1 MLSNNSVYLGM
12 IKNKEINNWIEYTIC
27 EKGMEIFPKSKSTS
41 TTFRAF
47 CERLRDSIVKNDL
60 SRREENILNSI
71 MLNTNRQYC
80 LPNEEISIICA
91 NFFIDRKW
99 GKYMRAIELM
109 KSVRWR
115 LADKRFPNF

>member
-1 MLSNNSVYLGM
+1 M

-27 EKGMEIFPKSKSTS
+27 EKCMDIFPKSKSTS

-47 CERLRDSIVKNDL
+47 SERLRNSIVRGNL
-60 SRREENILNSI
+60 SKREENILNSV

-80 LPNEEISIICA
+80 LPSEEISIICA

-99 GKYMRAIELM
+99 DKYMRAIELM
-109 KSVRWR
+109 KVVRWR
-115 LADKRFPNF
+115 LPDRRFPRF